1 MRSFTSEVEGVARMV
16 LYLYLES
23 GKRTVSPTSIF
34 LNSSVMPRV
43 AILISLVSISVKF
56 SLERWADS
64 NRRSS
69 CECSTTESYTVLDYI
84 VGRSLRCRLLRGPF
98 ATGGHDSTRHPS
110 FIGISTDGSFLSR
123 HRPVSK
129 CLSPLGLLDCFFI
142 GYRSSLTVP
151 AISCPGCIS
160 GIPNTSRYSSLFAR
174 MAGVEPA
181 PTGSALRC
189 HYATSSR
196 SSR

>member
-1 MRSFTSEVEGVARMV
+1 MM
-16 LYLYLES
+16 L
-23 GKRTVSPTSIF
+23 
-34 LNSSVMPRV
+34 
-43 AILISLVSISVKF
+43 
-56 SLERWADS
+56 
-64 NRRSS
+64 
-69 CECSTTESYTVLDYI
+69 SYTVLFSA
-84 VGRSLRCRLLRGPF
+84 GRFAVNVMIAYLVRFLLLLRSPF
-98 ATGGHDSTRHPS
+98 TTGGHDSTRHPS